1 MTSEIEARS
10 GSSQG
15 QTSLEVDCY
24 SGYKADERPVR
35 FRLEGKQYRV
45 TEVLDQWR
53 EPDSTFFKVR
63 ADDGRIYLLQERTST
78 PEGSWDL
85 VSSDL

>member
-1 MTSEIEARS
+1 MTGQLEERSESPHR
-10 GSSQG
+10 
-15 QTSLEVDCY
+15 QTGLEVDCY